1 MRAVLHFTF
10 LFLSLLSYCDAF
22 SPSFISSSTRS
33 IHRNV
38 PFQSKQILQ
47 AKSEEE
53 LEEEEVQK
61 EVRAKLKGLLNEEG
75 VPYAPWLMRQV
86 DIESTERMIR
96 NRRRRERENLALKD
110 GSAAILT
117 DAQGQEF
124 AKSLRYRIL
133 DDSSVELGWL
143 TSEETADNVGFI
155 VQRRTEFEE
164 EFTDIAS
171 YETYPPLNS
180 KGTEG
185 GFYTYIDQ
193 DVEPGIYSYRVVDI
207 NEKGQRSALCQAGV
221 DVISSGDKLKTKVAV
236 GAFIAFA
243 TGAVIA
249 TTVFG
254 PSAQLN

>member
-1 MRAVLHFTF
+1 M
-10 LFLSLLSYCDAF
+10 
-22 SPSFISSSTRS
+22 
-33 IHRNV
+33 
-38 PFQSKQILQ
+38 
-47 AKSEEE
+47 
-53 LEEEEVQK
+53 
-61 EVRAKLKGLLNEEG
+61 LNEEG

-86 DIESTERMIR
+86 DVESTERMIR
-96 NRRRRERENLALKD
+96 NRRRRERENLAMKD

-133 DDSSVELGWL
+133 DDDSVELGWL
-143 TSEETADNVGFI
+143 TSQETADNVGFI
-155 VQRRTEFEE
+155 VQRRSEFEE
-164 EFTDIAS
+164 NFTDIAS

-236 GAFIAFA
+236 GAFIAFV